1 MSDQNPRA
9 DWDALDAMRLA
20 SKMALIVYA
29 TQRGDTD
36 RVAEL
41 QSELAIAGLHVT
53 VGTITD

>member
-9 DWDALDAMRLA
+9 DWDALDAMQLA
-20 SKMALIVYA
+20 SKMTLIVYA
-29 TQRGDTD
+29 TQRGDAE